1 MKQTLIITWLV
12 TVALTVGLYLYIFSS
27 SEYGQLFA
35 INLGV
40 ALVSLSLLLFSFGG
54 FMSKEGT
61 EVTNASKSTL
71 LIIYAIAL
79 FGWTTASSLIW
90 QDDPFLKIW
99 IGNGVLTLV
108 LAVVY
113 GMTAAG
119 SEVIAEHEA
128 TVQTVREAKKVTVF
142 SIQDWCS
149 DLINL
154 TAKEEEDWKDEL
166 CKNARSI
173 KERIETIPARLLE
186 RNPDFLDAVASKSNR
201 IIMLASSLGNAEN
214 KGNAKAQ
221 LSEEIAALKKY
232 VEREKNKL

>member
-12 TVALTVGLYLYIFSS
+12 VVVLTVGLYLYIFSS

-40 ALVSLSLLLFSFGG
+40 ALVSVSLLLFSFGG
-54 FMSKEGT
+54 FASKEGT

-79 FGWTTASSLIW
+79 FGWTTVSSLIW
-90 QDDPFLKIW
+90 QDDPFLKLW
-99 IGNGVLTLV
+99 IGNGVLTLA

-128 TVQTVREAKKVTVF
+128 AVQTVRETKKVTVF

-149 DLINL
+149 DLTDL
-154 TAKEEEDWKDEL
+154 TAKEEEVWKDDI

-173 KERIETIPARLLE
+173 KERIETIPARLLS
-186 RNPDFLDAVASKSNR
+186 RNPNFLAAVESKSTH
-201 IIMLASSLGNAEN
+201 ILTLASALRGAED
-214 KGNAKAQ
+214 KDNAKVQ